1 MKKFLTR
8 VLIDEL
14 KTDTLELLEEAEKL
28 YLPLSAAQL
37 LQPMPGGG
45 WSIAQ
50 VMDHLNGYG
59 RFYLPQMEHALEKG
73 VLQKE
78 VVAQKEFRS
87 GWLGNYFT
95 EMMKP
100 APAGKPMKKMK
111 AMKGHIPP
119 VDLPA
124 FEVRDEFFRQL
135 RRLLYLLDRSFT
147 TDIGYWRIP
156 ISIAPFLKLKLGD
169 VFRFITAHNARHGKQ
184 MKRAFTHLHKDPAIH
199 PAGPLPPSSVRG

>member
-1 MKKFLTR
+1 MKKFLTQT
-8 VLIDEL
+8 LIDEL

-28 YLPLSAAQL
+28 YAPLTAEQL

-59 RFYLPQMEHALEKG
+59 RFYLPLMEKALEKG
-73 VLQKE
+73 SLRKDVIPQH
-78 VVAQKEFRS
+78 EFTS

-100 APAGKPMKKMK
+100 APAGKPQKKMK
-111 AMKGHIPP
+111 AFKGHIPP
-119 VDLPA
+119 IELPA
-124 FEVRDEFFRQL
+124 TEVREEFHLQL
-135 RRLLYLLDRSFT
+135 RRLLYLFDRSFNT
-147 TDIGYWRIP
+147 NIGYWRIP
-156 ISIAPFLKLKLGD
+156 ISIAPFIKLKLGD

-199 PAGPLPPSSVRG
+199 PAGPLPPASVRG